1 MPPGDVAPVLMGI
14 VFMVSA
20 AAVFI
25 LRGPVGRALA
35 RRIEGGK
42 SPDDVQALT
51 AVDEMQVRV
60 AQLEQQVDR
69 MHELEER
76 LDFTERLLAQQR
88 EQPRIGS

>member
-1 MPPGDVAPVLMGI
+1 VPPGDVAPVLMGI